1 MKKIIAL
8 ALVAAFIFS
17 GALSASATE
26 IKAKGEFQFTFGYTA
41 NPDLYDNGWDQ
52 QSEDGFYASQRTR
65 VQVDFVA
72 SEMLRG
78 VLYFEIGTIQWGRST
93 GPGGGDG
100 GALGADGVNVATKR
114 AYIDFM
120 VPDTDL
126 MFRVGIQ
133 GLALPQYIA
142 TNPILDD
149 DVAGVA
155 AVLPINDMFGVTA
168 FWARLYD
175 QDANGVLRKNSPE
188 ADEMDAWGLIL
199 GITGDGWELSPYAMF
214 ASVGRNVIA
223 GDPAFSGR
231 VAGSAPASILS
242 PAALLGQQAYV
253 AGATANY
260 LGTPF
265 DYYYD
270 GIIRDDSYYP
280 AWWVGLG
287 GQIDMFDPLV
297 IMFDAAYGSVE
308 ASNSIADRAGW
319 YASAEIDY
327 KLDFATLGF
336 MAFYGS
342 GEDGDWSN
350 GSEQLPVV
358 SSGGWGITTFGFDGS
373 TLDNAGNAFSNDPAG
388 KWGLEFL
395 VKDLT
400 FIEDLTSQIRVLF
413 MKGTNDP
420 ASRYVVGFPQLTN
433 AIFGYKGNAA
443 AAANLTA
450 MYAAVGYPW
459 AFQGNMN
466 FPGAGVPNIQLTT
479 EDTYWEVNFDHQYM
493 IYENLAAILELGMF
507 DVDYGNDTWV
517 HNDTSTAWKAVFGLK
532 YKF

>member
-8 ALVAAFIFS
+8 ALVAAFIFGS
-17 GALSASATE
+17 AFSASAAE
-26 IKAKGEFQFTFGYTA
+26 VKAKGEFEFNFGYTD
-41 NPDLYDNGWDQ
+41 NPDLYENGWDQ
-52 QSEDGFYASQRTR
+52 QAEDGFYASQRTR

-120 VPDTDL
+120 VPNTDL

-142 TNPILDD
+142 TNPIFDD

-175 QDANGVLRKNSPE
+175 QDANNVLTKNSPE
-188 ADEMDAWGLIL
+188 ADEFDAWGLIL
-199 GITGDGWELSPYAMF
+199 GITGDGWELSPWAMF

-223 GDPAFSGR
+223 GDPAYSGR
-231 VAGSAPASILS
+231 VAGRAPAGILS
-242 PAALLGQQAYV
+242 PGALQGQTAYV
-253 AGATANY
+253 AGVTANY
-260 LGTPF
+260 LGTGA

-280 AWWVGLG
+280 AWWVGIG
-287 GQIDMFDPLV
+287 GQVDMFDPLV
-297 IMFDAAYGSVE
+297 IMFDAAYGSVA
-308 ASNSIADRAGW
+308 ASNSIADRSGW

-336 MAFYGS
+336 LAFYGS
-342 GEDGDWSN
+342 GEDGSWTN
-350 GSEQLPVV
+350 GSEQMPIV
-358 SSGGWGITTFGFDGS
+358 SSGGWGITSFGFDGS
-373 TLDNAGNAFSNDPAG
+373 SLDNAGDAFSNNPSG
-388 KWGLEFL
+388 KWGLEFM

-400 FIEDLTSQIRVLF
+400 FIEDLTHQIRVLF
-413 MKGTNDP
+413 AKGTNAPSSRMIASFP
-420 ASRYVVGFPQLTN
+420 AATFNLW
-433 AIFGYKGNAA
+433 GYKGQAA
-443 AAANLTA
+443 AAANLTI

-459 AFQGNMN
+459 TFQPNVN
-466 FPGAGVPNIQLTT
+466 FPGPGIPNVQLTT
-479 EDTYWEVNFDHQYM
+479 EDTYWEVNFDHQYK

-507 DVDYGNDTWV
+507 DVQYGNDTWV
-517 HNDTSTAWKAVFGLK
+517 HADTNTAWKAVFGLK
-532 YKF
+532 YSF